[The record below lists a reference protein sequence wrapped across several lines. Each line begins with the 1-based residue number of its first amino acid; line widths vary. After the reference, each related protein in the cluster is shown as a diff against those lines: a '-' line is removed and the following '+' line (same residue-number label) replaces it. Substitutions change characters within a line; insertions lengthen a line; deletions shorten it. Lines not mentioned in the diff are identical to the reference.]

1 MTTKNEYIASIML
14 EAAELLKMDD
24 SYYEYESIREDYY
37 NYQLLMDSVNESIA
51 LCESLGRILDKYEN
65 NIYYSLNESV
75 GSAIWGAIKKLF
87 RTIRGW
93 WNKFRKWIKG
103 GKRVAKKNSEVVDPS
118 KAKKVV
124 DQTLKAY
131 KSNSDPEQY
140 EATINTIE
148 NSISY
153 TKKKVK
159 EGDYMP
165 DYESLGDSVDV
176 TITML
181 EKDCDKAEAAND
193 EEKAKRAKEALNIIN
208 KMNKE
213 ITKSSEIF
221 LLPEGDTKVP
231 FKEIHDKNGNR
242 KRTRNGEE
250 ILGRSSVITR
260 KYRSGEL
267 SPHKEFIRY
276 YDSKGNLDREIYGN
290 YRTGNMIVNRPGKDP
305 KFRSFRHDTKNN
317 KPLYVD
323 EKGVADTA
331 LSKRVREARKKKA
344 KAKAALQ
351 EAIDLLYDKAI
362 LCEDSSEA
370 EGYVQKAEELQKAIE
385 DIPEETPVKQDDYE
399 TSTVGGDDE
408 KPDLEE
414 IKDLCD
420 NDPEVIKLLT
430 DDEDKSVTVDS
441 DGETNTES
449 YSWFY

>member
-14 EAAELLKMDD
+14 EAADLLKSDD

-153 TKKKVK
+153 TKKKIK
-159 EGDYMP
+159 EGDYIP
-165 DYESLGDSVDV
+165 DYESLGNSVDV

-221 LLPEGDTKVP
+221 LLPEGDKFNLNRTTYEYK
-231 FKEIHDKNGNR
+231 KNGTMVKHDDLNVPD
-242 KRTRNGEE
+242 
-250 ILGRSSVITR
+250 RSLKIDTY
-260 KYRSGEL
+260 YRSGE
-267 SPHKEFIRY
+267 PYKERKKYHSKNIDYDFDQYRSIKGTNSLKSNMTNNRWSTSNHN
-276 YDSKGNLDREIYGN
+276 DSKE
-290 YRTGNMIVNRPGKDP
+290 T
-305 KFRSFRHDTKNN
+305 

-323 EKGVADTA
+323 EKGVADTV

-344 KAKAALQ
+344 KAKAKGKLNETIEFLYD
-351 EAIDLLYDKAI
+351 EAIL
-362 LCEDSSEA
+362 A
-370 EGYVQKAEELQKAIE
+370 ETVEEFDTIMEAIE
-385 DIPEETPVKQDDYE
+385 A
-399 TSTVGGDDE
+399 
-408 KPDLEE
+408 LE
-414 IKDLCD
+414 D
-420 NDPEVIKLLT
+420 
-430 DDEDKSVTVDS
+430 
-441 DGETNTES
+441 
-449 YSWFY
+449 

>member
-159 EGDYMP
+159 EGDYIP
-165 DYESLGDSVDV
+165 DYESLGNSVDV

-181 EKDCDKAEAAND
+181 EKDCDKAEAVND

-242 KRTRNGEE
+242 KRTFNGEE

-267 SPHKEFIRY
+267 SPHKEFIRD

-305 KFRSFRHDTKNN
+305 KFRSYPEFRSLRHDTKNN

-344 KAKAALQ
+344 VAKSKGKLNETIEFLYD
-351 EAIDLLYDKAI
+351 EAIL
-362 LCEDSSEA
+362 A
-370 EGYVQKAEELQKAIE
+370 ESVEEFDTIMEAIE
-385 DIPEETPVKQDDYE
+385 A
-399 TSTVGGDDE
+399 
-408 KPDLEE
+408 LE
-414 IKDLCD
+414 D
-420 NDPEVIKLLT
+420 
-430 DDEDKSVTVDS
+430 
-441 DGETNTES
+441 
-449 YSWFY
+449 